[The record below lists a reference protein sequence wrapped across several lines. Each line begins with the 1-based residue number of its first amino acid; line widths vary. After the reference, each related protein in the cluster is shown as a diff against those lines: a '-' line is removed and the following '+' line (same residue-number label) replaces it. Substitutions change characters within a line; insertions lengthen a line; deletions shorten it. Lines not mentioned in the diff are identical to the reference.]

1 MVQMVH
7 PARTAPKA
15 RLSLSTKI
23 FVGVALGAA
32 AGLFFGE
39 RMSALQIVADAYIK
53 LLQMTVLP
61 YVTISIVA
69 GLGGLNPAQARTL
82 GVRVGIVLAVLW
94 ALALAAVLLFPL
106 MFPPNQSASFFSTTL
121 IQDREPFDFL
131 NLYIPTNPFYSLANN
146 VVPDRAVADGHV
158 LVVEPGRRATG
169 EHAEYDAG
177 PGKIQVTGGP
187 PALYDEQKGFV
198 TGERLTFFVHDDRL
212 LVDGGD
218 KSPTLSQHRVAQ

>member
-1 MVQMVH
+1 MVH

-146 VVPDRAVADGHV
+146 VVPAVVLFSIVVGVALVAVPEKRRLLEVLAVAASAVSKATNFIVALTPIGV
-158 LVVEPGRRATG
+158 FAIAAVV
-169 EHAEYDAG
+169 AG
-177 PGKIQVTGGP
+177 
-187 PALYDEQKGFV
+187 
-198 TGERLTFFVHDDRL
+198 
-212 LVDGGD
+212 
-218 KSPTLSQHRVAQ
+218 TLSLEDLARLQVYLVAYVGMA